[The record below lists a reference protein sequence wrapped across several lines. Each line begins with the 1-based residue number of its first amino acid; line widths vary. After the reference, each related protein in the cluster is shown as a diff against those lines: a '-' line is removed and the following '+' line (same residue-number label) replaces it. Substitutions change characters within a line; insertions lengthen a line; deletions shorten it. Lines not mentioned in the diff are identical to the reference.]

1 MGFARGQAT
10 FLSNGA
16 LMRVFGLFVCLGFCA
31 CAKDE
36 KKPQQP
42 VVAAQKEVSGPQ
54 EVVLTIKAPPDQL
67 VETPQGLWLKAGLGT
82 KESPVVVKDGPA
94 SIAEL
99 GFARTWVDHP
109 GCAKPVEVQS
119 QELVGGDRWI
129 DRVRIRC
136 GDRWQGE
143 LFFDL
148 TTVIER
154 QIEALRGAENPR
166 IRLGLEQPP
175 KE

>member
-1 MGFARGQAT
+1 MRGY
-10 FLSNGA
+10 A
-16 LMRVFGLFVCLGFCA
+16 LALCLVASA
-31 CAKDE
+31 CSRDE
-36 KKPQQP
+36 KTVQQP
-42 VVAAQKEVSGPQ
+42 VVAPPEQASGPR
-54 EVVLTIKAPPDQL
+54 EGVLTIKAPPDQL

-99 GFARTWVDHP
+99 GFSRTWVDHP
-109 GCAKPVEVQS
+109 PCAKPVEVQS

-143 LFFDL
+143 VFFDL
-148 TTVIER
+148 TTVVER
-154 QIEALRGAENPR
+154 QIEALRGVENPR
-166 IRLGLEQPP
+166 IRLGLE
-175 KE
+175 